1 MGYNSFFPAT
11 YNSYGYNAFSP
22 MAQQIFPQPNVQQI
36 TPQQAQQPNVQQSI
50 QQPMNGGFV
59 HVQSEQ
65 EALQYPVAPGYSVTF
80 RDDAHGLY
88 YSKTMGT
95 NQFEAPQFKKFR
107 LVEVNDETSP
117 QSEREAP
124 SEPSL
129 PKGHNFKDYASKADL
144 AKLRGQI
151 EALESKI
158 ETLSVKPKGK
168 TVKEAEKSEQSV

>member
-1 MGYNSFFPAT
+1 MGYNTFFPAT

-22 MAQQIFPQPNVQQI
+22 MQQQMFPQPNVQQI
-36 TPQQAQQPNVQQSI
+36 TPQQTQQPNVQQSI

-107 LVEVNDETSP
+107 LVEVNDETSS
-117 QSEREAP
+117 QNEREVP

-129 PKGHNFKDYASKADL
+129 PGKYNFEDYALKVDL

-151 EALESKI
+151 EALESKF
-158 ETLSVKPKGK
+158 ENFSAKPKSK
-168 TVKEAEKSEQSV
+168 AVKEADKSEQSV